1 MNGTDGK
8 RVALVTGGARGIGF
22 AVCEHLARDGH
33 RVAIVDVSNDPEA
46 AAARLEQSGLSAG
59 AFHCDVSDEEQ
70 VRRLFHDVT
79 ASLGGVDVLV
89 NNAAITPKHNGRSL
103 PLADTPLE
111 EWRRV
116 LDVNLT
122 GAFLMCRAAIPHMRQ
137 AAWGRI
143 INVTSLAGRTRS
155 YVSGAHY
162 SASKAGMIGMSRM
175 LAGELGQS
183 GITVNCVAPGR
194 IATPLM
200 TAIDPGLNQAYIEQ
214 IPVRRAGTSEE
225 IAAAVAYLAS
235 DGAGFTTGTTLD
247 VNGGYFMA

>member
-1 MNGTDGK
+1 MSRAVEK
-8 RVALVTGGARGIGF
+8 RVALVTGGGRGIGF
-22 AVCEHLARDGH
+22 AVCERLARDGH
-33 RVAIVDVSNDPEA
+33 RVAIVDISNDAETA
-46 AAARLEQSGLSAG
+46 ASRLVQANLPAG
-59 AFHCDVSDEEQ
+59 AFRCDISDEEQ
-70 VRRLFHDVT
+70 VARLFHDVT

-89 NNAAITPKHNGRSL
+89 NNAAITPKHDGRSL
-103 PLADTPLE
+103 PLADTPLD

-116 LDVNLT
+116 IEVNLT
-122 GAFLMCRAAIPHMRQ
+122 GAFLTCRAAIPHMRH
-137 AAWGRI
+137 AGWGRI

-200 TAIDPGLNQAYIEQ
+200 TAIDPSLNQAYIEQ
-214 IPVRRAGTSEE
+214 IPVRRAGTPDE
-225 IAAAVAYLAS
+225 IAAAIAYLAS
-235 DGAGFTTGTTLD
+235 DEAGFTTGTTVD